1 MASNDITGENSNASG
16 GDDNFNETNETVQI
30 NSMVL
35 LVQIEHVDG
44 RPIGPEVLTES
55 TFRELCQ
62 CINSSYEPYAIEIL
76 SPYKIC
82 ITYRYGVSLGQV
94 AGELMAT
101 ESWGYLPILVTVVII
116 KTSKVDAIVKAR
128 QKYRKEPKD
137 RELKDLERLKQGQYD
152 LQEEVEQVAAQKETL
167 KQKILDH
174 DAKQR
179 NLLKTI
185 EQLTEK
191 VTK

>member
-1 MASNDITGENSNASG
+1 MALNNVTGENSNVIW
-16 GDDNFNETNETVQI
+16 GDDNFSKTNETGQI

-44 RPIGPEVLTES
+44 RPMGPKVLTES

-62 CINSSYEPYAIEIL
+62 CINSSYELYAIEIL
-76 SPYKIC
+76 SPHEIC

-94 AGELMAT
+94 AGELMAI
-101 ESWGYLPILVTVVII
+101 ESWGDLPILVTMVII
-116 KTSKVDAIVKAR
+116 KRSKVDAIVEPR
-128 QKYRKEPKD
+128 QKYRKEQKD
-137 RELKDLERLKQGQYD
+137 RELKDLEKVKQGQYD
-152 LQEEVEQVAAQKETL
+152 LQEEVEQVAAQEEML

-174 DAKQR
+174 DVKQR

-185 EQLTEK
+185 E
-191 VTK
+191 